1 MYDHSILEIKIYLNQ
16 SLVKSGAN
24 FRLLN
29 YRLAYVNNNYGCDQC
44 KSEMDFDTSRVHVHV
59 CQQPKRN
66 K

>member
-1 MYDHSILEIKIYLNQ
+1 MLQ

-24 FRLLN
+24 FHLLN
-29 YRLAYVNNNYGCDQC
+29 YKRAYVNNNYGCDQC

-59 CQQPKRN
+59 CQQLKRN